1 MLQDEEMMNRIP
13 NSIKVVGNVGEEK
26 SWEYTTILNSALNSV
41 LNAFK
46 WHGALAPCEVE
57 WL

>member
-1 MLQDEEMMNRIP
+1 MMNRIP